1 LYILTH
7 IYIGTSS
14 GGVGSRRVFVGRR
27 EGERRTDNDRVPE
40 TENKGSF
47 AAIARGAILLQMV

>member
-1 LYILTH
+1 VSAAEEFLWAEE
-7 IYIGTSS
+7 
-14 GGVGSRRVFVGRR
+14 R
-27 EGERRTDNDRVPE
+27 ERRTDNDRVPE